1 MDIRPLLAWVAAAS
15 VAGAVPAPA
24 AQAQPTWSAVVR
36 KGGIVV
42 EPL

>member
-15 VAGAVPAPA
+15 VAGAVPGPA
-24 AQAQPTWSAVVR
+24 AQARPASSSVVR
-36 KGGIVV
+36 KAGIVV